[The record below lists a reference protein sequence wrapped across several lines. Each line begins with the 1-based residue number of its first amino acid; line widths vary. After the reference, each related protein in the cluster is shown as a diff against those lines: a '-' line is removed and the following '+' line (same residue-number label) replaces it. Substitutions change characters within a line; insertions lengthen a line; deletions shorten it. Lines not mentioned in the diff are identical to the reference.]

1 MKPEILKLLT
11 AGALAAGTA
20 FARADAT
27 VPTRVPVDADG
38 VQRVTLV
45 GGSYFFRPALVIV
58 RADLPVELTVSAE
71 PGVVPHSFEI
81 DAPQAGIAVHTELA
95 TTPRTLRFTP
105 TQPGRFAYYC
115 THRLLF
121 LRSHRER
128 GMAGVLVV
136 EAAP

>member
-1 MKPEILKLLT
+1 MNPKILKLLT

-38 VQRVTLV
+38 VQRVTIV

-58 RADLPVELTVSAE
+58 RADVPVELTVSAE